1 MIGCIIQ
8 ARMGSSRLPG
18 KVMEKLD
25 QDNTVLSYVIRQL
38 KHSKFLDDIVVATT
52 SLKRDEVIVDFLER
66 EGIKYFCGDEENVL
80 DRYYQCAKKFSLTNI
95 LRITS
100 DDPLVDPT
108 IIDELIRNYQETDCD
123 LASIETSVENNINNT
138 KSKNLSGYPY
148 PIGLNAQIFSFSA
161 LEKTWKNAKLPSERE
176 HVSPYMMKNSDIFR
190 QFHLRNPIK
199 IPPLRLTIDKEEDLE
214 LSDDHWEI
222 INFLR
227 EYYEEYQI
235 APAVRV
241 LTKAVG
247 KKLGADKGNSKY
259 LYELFPYGP
268 AKQACKFAGLPKPTG
283 CV

>member
-1 MIGCIIQ
+1 MDCVIQ

-18 KVMEKLD
+18 KVMSKVNNE
-25 QDNTVLSYVIRQL
+25 NTVLDYLINQL
-38 KHSKFLDDIVVATT
+38 RCSKHIKKIIVATT
-52 SLKRDEVIVDFLER
+52 TNKQDDIIVESTKKNHIDFFR
-66 EGIKYFCGDEENVL
+66 GKENDVL

-123 LASIETSVENNINNT
+123 LASIETSVENNINNA

-161 LEKTWKNAKLPSERE
+161 LERTWKNAKLPSERE
-176 HVSPYMMKNSDIFR
+176 HVSPYMMKNSDTFR

-214 LSDDHWEI
+214 LFRNIISKISERPILLHDILELYDNEPKLFEINIHIDPLEGYNKSIKYDEEFSD
-222 INFLR
+222 
-227 EYYEEYQI
+227 
-235 APAVRV
+235 
-241 LTKAVG
+241 
-247 KKLGADKGNSKY
+247 KKY
-259 LYELFPYGP
+259 
-268 AKQACKFAGLPKPTG
+268 
-283 CV
+283 